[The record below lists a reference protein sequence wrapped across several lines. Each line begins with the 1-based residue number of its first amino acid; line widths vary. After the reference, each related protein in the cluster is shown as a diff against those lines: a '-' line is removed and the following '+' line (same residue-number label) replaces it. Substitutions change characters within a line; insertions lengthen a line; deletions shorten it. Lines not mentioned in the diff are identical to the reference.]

1 MSMMLDSSYVTSS
14 EYWINLYPSL
24 VTRFGIEALSMLR
37 RETTSSASLDAT
49 LSSECRTIETHE
61 GVYATQAA
69 IQIPDRVRDD
79 LSEYRSTPLTRAMR
93 WEQAIGFAGEIWIKR
108 EDLTPSGSH
117 KYNTAIPQAYYARQ
131 QGLSGIVA
139 DTGAGQW
146 GLALAMACAQF
157 ELRNVVF
164 MPGHGYDQRKLYR
177 RLLME
182 IAGTTVHR
190 SPSTVTAAGKSI
202 SSNPEENGRLSQ
214 AMSEAFEFAA
224 TNDGFCL
231 GQGCMSFYAPMHQSV
246 IGLETQAQ
254 LASVGLDP
262 DVLVACA
269 GGGTNLSG
277 FMAPWLEQA
286 LKGEAGIPRML
297 AVESS
302 QVPALTKGEYRYDRP
317 DACGVGAEL
326 KMFTLGAETVM
337 PDIDAEGLRYHA
349 KSPLLSL
356 LVHEGIVDA
365 ISAGQDEARNA
376 GIELFRTEGILPA
389 PESAHALAAV
399 KQLAAEATRTGK
411 HPRIVV
417 CLSGSGFL
425 DATFYH
431 E

>member
-1 MSMMLDSSYVTSS
+1 MGPPMQ
-14 EYWINLYPSL
+14 WINLYRSL
-24 VTRFGIEALSMLR
+24 ATRFGTKVLWGLGRDRAGFAMLK
-37 RETTSSASLDAT
+37 AT
-49 LSSECRTIETHE
+49 LSNECRAIETHE
-61 GVYATQAA
+61 GVYSAEGA
-69 IQIPDRVRDD
+69 IPIPDRVREG
-79 LSEYRSTPLTRAMR
+79 LSRYRSTPLLRAKR
-93 WEQAIGFAGEIWIKR
+93 WEQAIRFSGEIWIKR

-117 KYNTAIPQAYYARQ
+117 KYNTAIPQAYYAKQ

-146 GLALAMACAQF
+146 GLALAMACA
-157 ELRNVVF
+157 EYGLRSVIF

-182 IAGTTVHR
+182 VAGAEVHR
-190 SPSTVTAAGKSI
+190 PPSTVTAVGRSI
-202 SSNPEENGRLSQ
+202 SSDPAGNGRLSQ
-214 AMSEAFEFAA
+214 AMSESYEFAA
-224 TNDGFCL
+224 TQDDFCL
-231 GQGCMSFYAPMHQSV
+231 GQGCMSFYAPLHQSI

-254 LASVGLDP
+254 LASACLEP

-277 FMAPWLEQA
+277 FMAPWLERA
-286 LKGEAGIPRML
+286 LKREAGTPRML

-302 QVPALTKGEYRYDRP
+302 EVPALTKGEYRFDTP
-317 DACGVGAEL
+317 DACGIGRQL
-326 KMFTLGAETVM
+326 KMFTLGAATAM
-337 PDIDAEGLRYHA
+337 PDIDAAGLRYHA

-356 LVHEGIVDA
+356 LVHEGIVEA
-365 ISAGQDEARNA
+365 TSASQDEARYA
-376 GIELFRTEGILPA
+376 GVELFRTEGILPA

-399 KQLAAEATRTGK
+399 KQLVAEAIETGRG
-411 HPRIVV
+411 PRIVV